1 MLFIYI
7 GLIVIGCYVLY
18 RENDLIK
25 FEREIF
31 NKIKE
36 VIKKWFI

>member
-7 GLIVIGCYVLY
+7 GLIAFGCYVIY
-18 RENDLIK
+18 REDDLIE

-31 NKIKE
+31 NKIRKM
-36 VIKKWFI
+36 VKKWFI

>member
-7 GLIVIGCYVLY
+7 GLIAFGAYMIY
-18 RENDLIK
+18 REKDLAE
-25 FEREIF
+25 FERKTL

-36 VIKKWFI
+36 VIKK